1 MGKLDGKIAVITA
14 ATSGMALE
22 TAKVFVQEGAYVFIT
37 GRQQDKLDEAVHLIG
52 SNVTGVQGDASI
64 TGDLDRLYET
74 VKKEKGHI
82 DIVFA
87 SAGLAG
93 FAPLG
98 SVSEEQFDAIF
109 DLNARG
115 TFFTIQKAFPLLR
128 DNASIIMNGSVVNV
142 MGIPG
147 MAVYSGSKAVLHS
160 FARVWLEELKTRG
173 IRVNVLSPGVIDT
186 PAIRQQPEQAKESY
200 KQRVPRKEL
209 GRVEEI
215 AAAALFLASDD
226 ASFVNGVELA
236 VDGGMSA
243 V

>member
-1 MGKLDGKIAVITA
+1 
-14 ATSGMALE
+14 MALE
-22 TAKVFVQEGAYVFIT
+22 TAKLFVQEGAYVFIT

-93 FAPLG
+93 FASLG

-147 MAVYSGSKAVLHS
+147 MAVYKGSKAVLHS

-173 IRVNVLSPGVIDT
+173 RLCLVPQIILQETLELREALESKNRSQRSSGRPDRKLARASSVVLHRAGPSCNL
-186 PAIRQQPEQAKESY
+186 E
-200 KQRVPRKEL
+200 
-209 GRVEEI
+209 
-215 AAAALFLASDD
+215 ASQ
-226 ASFVNGVELA
+226 SQI
-236 VDGGMSA
+236 
-243 V
+243 